1 MEDLQKKLAENEILI
16 TKEAFDFLS
25 QQLNAE
31 ELVEKIISQP
41 LFKTKI
47 VEVKDIE
54 NLLVEKAVKKIP
66 EIEKKEEVK
75 VETQIQKQ
83 NFEVRNV
90 DTGFYTGKI
99 EDFVYL
105 FQDRYK
111 KLSKL
116 IEKRLTN
123 ILEIEKIKSSISGR
137 EASLIGIVKSKTIGK
152 NGIILEVEDLTES
165 LKVFVPQKSSY
176 FNDAQTIVN
185 DEVIGVNGKL
195 SGSLFIANKIVF
207 PDVEVKAPKKVDKD
221 IEIAFVSDLH
231 VGSKLFYSK
240 NFETFLKDLQNFEKL
255 KYLII
260 AGDIVD
266 GIGIYPNQINELTI
280 KDIYKQYDMFFNLLG
295 MVPNDIHVFVAP
307 GNHDAARRAEPQ
319 EFEKDMLKSFSN
331 VTFITNPAY
340 INIEGLEVLVY
351 HGTSLD
357 SIIAAIPGLSYLKPE
372 EAMIQLIRK
381 RHLSPIYGTNPIAPI
396 GKDNLVIEKEPNI
409 VVMGHIH
416 RNAFT
421 NYKGVIVIN
430 SGTWQAKTEFQL
442 KQGHV
447 PTPCLATIYNIKT
460 SQVNIKNYLNVE

>member
-1 MEDLQKKLAENEILI
+1 MEDLQKKLADNEILI
-16 TKEAFDFLS
+16 TKEAFDFLT

-47 VEVKDIE
+47 VEIKDIE
-54 NLLVEKAVKKIP
+54 NLLIEKAVKKIP

-75 VETQIQKQ
+75 AEAQIQKR

-123 ILEIEKIKSSISGR
+123 ILEIEKIKSSVSGR

-152 NGIILEVEDLTES
+152 NGVILEVEDLTES
-165 LKVFVPQKSSY
+165 LKVFIPQKSSY
-176 FNDAQTIVN
+176 FKDAQTIVN
-185 DEVIGVNGKL
+185 DEVIGVTGKL

-295 MVPNDIHVFVAP
+295 MVPNDVHVFVAP

-396 GKDNLVIEKEPNI
+396 GKDNLVIEKEPDL
-409 VVMGHIH
+409 VVMGHLH
-416 RNAFT
+416 RNAFV

>member
-54 NLLVEKAVKKIP
+54 ELLVEKAVKKIP

-111 KLSKL
+111 KLSKI

-123 ILEIEKIKSSISGR
+123 ILEIEKIKGSVSGR

-165 LKVFVPQKSSY
+165 LKVFIPQKSSY

-185 DEVIGVNGKL
+185 DEVIGVTGKL

-221 IEIAFVSDLH
+221 VEIAFVSDLH

-240 NFETFLKDLQNFEKL
+240 NFEAFLKDLQNFEKL
-255 KYLII
+255 KYIII

-266 GIGIYPNQINELTI
+266 GIGIYPNQINELII
-280 KDIYKQYDMFFNLLG
+280 KDIYKQYEMFFNLLG
-295 MVPNDIHVFVAP
+295 MIPENIHVFVAP

-319 EFEKDMLKSFSN
+319 EFEKDMLKSFTN

-340 INIEGLEVLVY
+340 INIEGLEILVY

-396 GKDNLVIEKEPNI
+396 GKDNLVIEKEPDL
-409 VVMGHIH
+409 VVMGHLH
-416 RNAFT
+416 RNAFV

-460 SQVNIKNYLNVE
+460 SQVNIKNYSNVE

>member
-1 MEDLQKKLAENEILI
+1 MEDLQKKLADNEILI
-16 TKEAFDFLS
+16 TKEAFDFLT

-47 VEVKDIE
+47 VEIKDIE
-54 NLLVEKAVKKIP
+54 NLLIEKAVKKIP
-66 EIEKKEEVK
+66 EIEKKEEIK
-75 VETQIQKQ
+75 VEAQIQKQ

-111 KLSKL
+111 KLSRL

-123 ILEIEKIKSSISGR
+123 ILEIEKIKSSVSGR

-152 NGIILEVEDLTES
+152 NGVILEVEDLTES
-165 LKVFVPQKSSY
+165 LKVFIPQKSSY
-176 FNDAQTIVN
+176 FKDAQTIVN
-185 DEVIGVNGKL
+185 DEVIGVSGKL

-396 GKDNLVIEKEPNI
+396 AKDNLVIEKEPDL
-409 VVMGHIH
+409 VVMGHLH
-416 RNAFT
+416 RNAFV

>member
-1 MEDLQKKLAENEILI
+1 MEDLQKKLADNEILI

-47 VEVKDIE
+47 VEIKDIE
-54 NLLVEKAVKKIP
+54 NLLIEKAVKKIP
-66 EIEKKEEVK
+66 EIEKKEEIK
-75 VETQIQKQ
+75 VEAQIQKQ

-123 ILEIEKIKSSISGR
+123 ILEIEKIKSSVSGR

-152 NGIILEVEDLTES
+152 NGVILEVEDLTES
-165 LKVFVPQKSSY
+165 LKVFIPQKSSY
-176 FNDAQTIVN
+176 FKDAQTIVN
-185 DEVIGVNGKL
+185 DEVIGVSGKL

-221 IEIAFVSDLH
+221 IEIAFASDLH

-460 SQVNIKNYLNVE
+460 SEVNIKNYLNVE

>member
-221 IEIAFVSDLH
+221 VEIAFVSDLH

-240 NFETFLKDLQNFEKL
+240 NFEAFLKDLQNFEKL
-255 KYLII
+255 KYIII

-266 GIGIYPNQINELTI
+266 GIGIYPNQINELVI
-280 KDIYKQYDMFFNLLG
+280 KDIYKQYEMFFNLLG
-295 MVPNDIHVFVAP
+295 MIPENIHVFVAP

-319 EFEKDMLKSFSN
+319 EFEKDMLKSFTN

-340 INIEGLEVLVY
+340 INIEGLEILVY

-396 GKDNLVIEKEPNI
+396 GKDNLVIEKEPDL
-409 VVMGHIH
+409 VVMGHLH
-416 RNAFT
+416 RNAFV

-460 SQVNIKNYLNVE
+460 SQVNIKNYSNVE

>member
-1 MEDLQKKLAENEILI
+1 MEDLQKKLADNEILI
-16 TKEAFDFLS
+16 TKEAFDFLT

-47 VEVKDIE
+47 VEIKDIE

-66 EIEKKEEVK
+66 EIEKKEEIK
-75 VETQIQKQ
+75 VEAQVQKR

-123 ILEIEKIKSSISGR
+123 ILEIEKIKSSVSGR

-152 NGIILEVEDLTES
+152 NGVILEVEDLTES

-176 FNDAQTIVN
+176 FKDAQTIVN
-185 DEVIGVNGKL
+185 DEVIGVTGKL

>member
-1 MEDLQKKLAENEILI
+1 MEDLQKKLADNEILI

-47 VEVKDIE
+47 VEIKDIE
-54 NLLVEKAVKKIP
+54 NLLIEKAVKKIP
-66 EIEKKEEVK
+66 EIEKKEEIK
-75 VETQIQKQ
+75 VEAQIQKQ

-123 ILEIEKIKSSISGR
+123 ILEIEKIKSSVSGR

-152 NGIILEVEDLTES
+152 NGVILEVEDLTES
-165 LKVFVPQKSSY
+165 LKVFIPQKSSY
-176 FNDAQTIVN
+176 FKDAQTIVN
-185 DEVIGVNGKL
+185 DEVIGVSGKL

>member
-16 TKEAFDFLS
+16 TKDALDFLS

-41 LFKTKI
+41 FFKTKI
-47 VEVKDIE
+47 VEINDIE
-54 NLLVEKAVKKIP
+54 QLLKERAIQKIP

-75 VETQIQKQ
+75 PKILESQFQVK
-83 NFEVRNV
+83 NV

-99 EDFVYL
+99 EDFIYL

-123 ILEIEKIKSSISGR
+123 ILDIEKIKSSISGR
-137 EASLIGIVKSKTIGK
+137 EASLIGLVKSKTIGK
-152 NGIILEVEDLTES
+152 SGIIIEVEDLTES
-165 LKVFVPQKSSY
+165 IKVFVPQKSAY
-176 FNDAQTIVN
+176 FNDAQNIVN
-185 DEVIGVNGKL
+185 DEVIGVTGKI

-207 PDVEVKAPKKVDKD
+207 PEVEVKTPKKVEKD
-221 IEIAFVSDLH
+221 IEIAFISDLH

-240 NFETFLKDLQNFEKL
+240 NFEAFLKDLPNFEKL
-255 KYLII
+255 KYII
-260 AGDIVD
+260 ISGDIVD
-266 GIGIYPNQINELTI
+266 GIGIYPNQINELSI
-280 KDIYKQYDMFFNLLG
+280 KDIYKQYEVFMNLLG
-295 MVPNDIHVFVAP
+295 MIPESIHVFVAP

-319 EFEKDMLKSFSN
+319 EFEKDMVKSFPN
-331 VTFITNPAY
+331 VSFISNPAY
-340 INIEGLEVLVY
+340 INIEGLEILVY

-372 EAMIQLIRK
+372 EAMIQLLRK

-396 GKDNLVIEKEPNI
+396 AKDNLVIETEPDI
-409 VVMGHIH
+409 LVMGHIH
-416 RNAFT
+416 RNAFV

-430 SGTWQAKTEFQL
+430 AGTWQGKTEFQI

-447 PTPCLATIYNIKT
+447 PTPCLATFYNIKT
-460 SQVNIKNYLNVE
+460 SKVTIKDYSAVE

>member
-1 MEDLQKKLAENEILI
+1 MEDLQKKLADNEILI
-16 TKEAFDFLS
+16 TKEAFDFLT

-47 VEVKDIE
+47 VEIKDIE
-54 NLLVEKAVKKIP
+54 NLLIEKAVKKIP
-66 EIEKKEEVK
+66 EIEKKEEIK
-75 VETQIQKQ
+75 VEAQIQKR

-123 ILEIEKIKSSISGR
+123 ILEIEKIKSSVSGR

-152 NGIILEVEDLTES
+152 NGVILEVEDLTES
-165 LKVFVPQKSSY
+165 LKVFIPQKSSY
-176 FNDAQTIVN
+176 FKDAQTIVN
-185 DEVIGVNGKL
+185 DEVIGVTGKL

-396 GKDNLVIEKEPNI
+396 GKDNLVIEKEPDL
-409 VVMGHIH
+409 VVMGHLH
-416 RNAFT
+416 RNAFV